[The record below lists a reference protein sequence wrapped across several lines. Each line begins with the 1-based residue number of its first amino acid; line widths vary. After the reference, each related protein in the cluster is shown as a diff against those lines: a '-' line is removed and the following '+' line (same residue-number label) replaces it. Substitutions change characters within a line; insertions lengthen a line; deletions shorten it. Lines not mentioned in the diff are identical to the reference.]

1 MYRFPE
7 IYSPDPGKGCQTTGK
22 QAQRNRRKVRKEDNL
37 TQSKELLNPSGESMV
52 CGLIITLHVQFGE
65 GQYTVHSF
73 SLERFVCQ
81 KKKKHWDQSAFTTLQ
96 AYSKIMTKILS
107 KAALQK
113 RTNSSVQGTNIVS
126 FQPCYTIIE

>member
-1 MYRFPE
+1 M
-7 IYSPDPGKGCQTTGK
+7 
-22 QAQRNRRKVRKEDNL
+22 
-37 TQSKELLNPSGESMV
+37 
-52 CGLIITLHVQFGE
+52 
-65 GQYTVHSF
+65 HSF

-81 KKKKHWDQSAFTTLQ
+81 KKKHWDQSAFTTLQ

-113 RTNSSVQGTNIVS
+113 RTNFSVQGTNIVS